1 MTTTT
6 PQPAA
11 SAPCVYDR
19 AGPVGAAP
27 ILLLHAGVA
36 DRRMWDPQWAPLVRD
51 HDVVR
56 PDLRGS
62 GESTALPDGP
72 LSDVD
77 DMAQL
82 LDALGI
88 GGCHVVGASFG
99 AGVATELA
107 LTRPDLVRSLLLCPP
122 GGTLLAL
129 RTPDLQ
135 AFAATEKDA
144 LDRGDLDAAV
154 EANVATWVVGR
165 GRPATEVDAGV
176 QDAVRRMQRRAFE
189 VQAGWGEDL
198 DVKRLDPPALE
209 RLDEL
214 RCPVQVLV
222 GAHDLDTCH
231 DAADR
236 VVAGVPG
243 AVLTKWPDAAHLP
256 SMERPSRFLDLVRDW
271 TGSS

>member
-1 MTTTT
+1 M
-6 PQPAA
+6 PSSVPPPAA
-11 SAPCVYDR
+11 AVPLAYDR

-27 ILLLHAGVA
+27 ILLVHAGVA
-36 DRRMWDPQWAPLVRD
+36 DRRMWDPQWASLVRD

-62 GESTALPDGP
+62 GESTARPNGP

-77 DMAQL
+77 DLAGL

-88 GGCHVVGASFG
+88 GGCDVVGASFG

-107 LTRPDLVRSLLLCPP
+107 LGRPDLVRSLLLCPP
-122 GGTLLAL
+122 GGSLLAL

-135 AFAATEKDA
+135 AFAAAENAA
-144 LDRGDLDAAV
+144 LERDDLDAAV
-154 EANVATWVVGR
+154 EANIATWVVGV
-165 GRPATEVDAGV
+165 GRREDEVDAAV
-176 QDAVRRMQRRAFE
+176 RDAVRRMQRRAFE

-198 DVKRLDPPALE
+198 DVSKPEPTALE
-209 RLDEL
+209 RLGEI
-214 RCPVQVLV
+214 RCPVHVLV
-222 GAHDLDTCH
+222 GAHDLDTCR

-236 VVAGVPG
+236 VVTGVPG
-243 AVLTKWPDAAHLP
+243 AVRTDWPDVAHLP